1 MSKSLPDAAA
11 PSDVAKRD
19 LPSSVLVDHKEGHPR
34 TQTPTR
40 TLEPVAS
47 VRNMDTEEAKLLEAL
62 RQHSNQGQTGSYAV
76 QPEFV
81 PGSRPSSTKP
91 PVHPVSNPLSYAQV
105 APHMGGFQ
113 ALNAPAQRQ
122 DPTLRP
128 AAMTHSQAPGP
139 GYVTSGPTVART
151 STETQQL
158 RAGETPRHSPYPP
171 MTQAH
176 APGPYPSLASAQ
188 PHRPSPPI
196 CGPVSRPQYLPP
208 IQLQRQSSQSS
219 QSTYARKAL
228 THMQKARPRYPVLKP
243 APLQRPAAPQA
254 PPKTNFYDLP
264 AELRVEVYKLA
275 LSTVCIHIGPLEGG
289 RRSPHPLVLT
299 SHLVRMEVLPLMHSL
314 CPIRASVTDFN
325 FSGLLAWTDRIPPNE
340 HATLAKNQNLTIVIN
355 STEKSPKE
363 SQFGPSLRKWL
374 HRRADPHRAQP
385 NWRYQGPPPQKG
397 VASDMKRRAKRMTEE
412 GKRKEL
418 VTMLTSL
425 GVQLSR

>member
-1 MSKSLPDAAA
+1 MNAF
-11 PSDVAKRD
+11 
-19 LPSSVLVDHKEGHPR
+19 
-34 TQTPTR
+34 
-40 TLEPVAS
+40 
-47 VRNMDTEEAKLLEAL
+47 
-62 RQHSNQGQTGSYAV
+62 
-76 QPEFV
+76 QP
-81 PGSRPSSTKP
+81 
-91 PVHPVSNPLSYAQV
+91 
-105 APHMGGFQ
+105 
-113 ALNAPAQRQ
+113 LNAPGQRQ
-122 DPTLRP
+122 DPALRP
-128 AAMTHSQAPGP
+128 AAVTQSHQPPGP
-139 GYVTSGPTVART
+139 AYVTSGPTVAST
-151 STETQQL
+151 STETPPL
-158 RAGETPRHSPYPP
+158 PPADAPRPSPYPP
-171 MTQAH
+171 MTPAH
-176 APGPYPSLASAQ
+176 APVPYPSLPSNPAP
-188 PHRPSPPI
+188 PHRPSPPVA
-196 CGPVSRPQYLPP
+196 GPVARPHYLPP

-219 QSTYARKAL
+219 YARKAL
-228 THMQKARPRYPVLKP
+228 THMQTARPRYPVLKP

-289 RRSPHPLVLT
+289 RRSPHPLVRT

-340 HATLAKNQNLTIVIN
+340 HATLAKNQNLSIVIN